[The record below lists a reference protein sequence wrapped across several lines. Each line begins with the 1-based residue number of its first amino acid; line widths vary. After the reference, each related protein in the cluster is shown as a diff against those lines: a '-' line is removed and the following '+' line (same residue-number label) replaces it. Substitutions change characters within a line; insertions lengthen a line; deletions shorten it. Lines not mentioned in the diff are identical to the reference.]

1 MRSAC
6 TSAPSSRPPTRLRI
20 VASPAGRR
28 SPSAAGTVL
37 DEPVPGPVFSRP
49 FSRFLLLPPGLWAGG
64 DVLPWR
70 QNGGAQEPP
79 TADLSRLF
87 TVRQHGGRHLLAIP
101 DEYRLSDWLPHR
113 EPSSFRLFICTVS
126 WRRPLPR
133 RDRVRLPVLRITRR
147 RPPLGVAALGRRNGP
162 KRRDPPVKLPAL
174 SAGEGRG
181 VSPPHPTPP
190 RHGDPPPCGII
201 VLDDEDEGVPEPSPA
216 PAGPSP
222 SSSAPPPLPQPNGG
236 SPGSPGPPQSGGRG
250 GGAYKAENERLFG
263 EFLELCTR
271 LTQEHPEVIPF
282 LSNRHQKTSPDFLA
296 SAELRNV
303 LARCLSR
310 VRARRD
316 KVYVYINELCTVLK
330 AHTSRR
336 KLTLLPV
343 PSSSS
348 SPPPPPPVSPQ
359 PPVSPAAV
367 SPRPPGG
374 SKRQI
379 RYLEN
384 LLRVYMG
391 EIRRLQERELDLAEL
406 DSEDSTYLQESRL
419 KRKMMRIF
427 ERLCQLKQCSSLTGR
442 VIEQRIQYRGTR
454 YPEVNR
460 RIERFINR
468 PEVFPDYTDILKVIQ
483 KASARHSL
491 GLARRQ
497 MESMAQDAFRE
508 VGNRLQERR
517 HLDLVYNFGS
527 HLTDQYRPGMDP
539 ALVDPELAKRLR
551 KNRTMA
557 LTRLDDVISHYAQ
570 LQDESEEEERGR
582 KRAARQRGTTP
593 APPGGSPQ
601 PAATPTKSRHA
612 AGGKSREEEEEEE
625 SEEEESEEEEEE
637 EEEEEDD
644 DSEGD
649 GSRGKE
655 EEEEEEE
662 EERSDEGSEAAAAQ
676 GDTVSHNHPP
686 SPPPVTVT
694 PWPPPDEEEESTT
707 TTTTTKEMISPSPAP
722 ELFVLEIETLPL
734 EPGETPPSSPRPP
747 GGSEATPKTSPP
759 SPQPSEPPP
768 PPFADRRIVPDSRS
782 RLELNV
788 GGSPC
793 IEVHSVG
800 EEEEEEEGGG
810 PGALPPPPHHSP
822 LPDSTRADSPG
833 RDLVSSSQGSPHCPP
848 PQGLQV
854 TPPDVGDPPPRQT
867 SVATQCDPEEIIVLS
882 DSD

>member
-1 MRSAC
+1 
-6 TSAPSSRPPTRLRI
+6 
-20 VASPAGRR
+20 
-28 SPSAAGTVL
+28 
-37 DEPVPGPVFSRP
+37 
-49 FSRFLLLPPGLWAGG
+49 
-64 DVLPWR
+64 
-70 QNGGAQEPP
+70 
-79 TADLSRLF
+79 
-87 TVRQHGGRHLLAIP
+87 
-101 DEYRLSDWLPHR
+101 
-113 EPSSFRLFICTVS
+113 
-126 WRRPLPR
+126 
-133 RDRVRLPVLRITRR
+133 
-147 RPPLGVAALGRRNGP
+147 
-162 KRRDPPVKLPAL
+162 K
-174 SAGEGRG
+174 
-181 VSPPHPTPP
+181 
-190 RHGDPPPCGII
+190 
-201 VLDDEDEGVPEPSPA
+201 
-216 PAGPSP
+216 
-222 SSSAPPPLPQPNGG
+222 
-236 SPGSPGPPQSGGRG
+236 
-250 GGAYKAENERLFG
+250 
-263 EFLELCTR
+263 FLELCTR

-336 KLTLLPV
+336 KLALLPV

-348 SPPPPPPVSPQ
+348 SSSPPPPPVSPQ
-359 PPVSPAAV
+359 PPVSPAAG

-582 KRAARQRGTTP
+582 KRAARQRGTT
-593 APPGGSPQ
+593 
-601 PAATPTKSRHA
+601 
-612 AGGKSREEEEEEE
+612 
-625 SEEEESEEEEEE
+625 
-637 EEEEEDD
+637 
-644 DSEGD
+644 
-649 GSRGKE
+649 
-655 EEEEEEE
+655 
-662 EERSDEGSEAAAAQ
+662 
-676 GDTVSHNHPP
+676 
-686 SPPPVTVT
+686 
-694 PWPPPDEEEESTT
+694 
-707 TTTTTKEMISPSPAP
+707 
-722 ELFVLEIETLPL
+722 
-734 EPGETPPSSPRPP
+734 
-747 GGSEATPKTSPP
+747 
-759 SPQPSEPPP
+759 
-768 PPFADRRIVPDSRS
+768 
-782 RLELNV
+782 
-788 GGSPC
+788 
-793 IEVHSVG
+793 
-800 EEEEEEEGGG
+800 
-810 PGALPPPPHHSP
+810 
-822 LPDSTRADSPG
+822 
-833 RDLVSSSQGSPHCPP
+833 
-848 PQGLQV
+848 
-854 TPPDVGDPPPRQT
+854 
-867 SVATQCDPEEIIVLS
+867 
-882 DSD
+882 